1 MKKKMMV
8 KNYKSSVLYR
18 ILFFSV
24 FDSVRLKS
32 LNLILFNSGLIQ
44 IYFGSKVKKR
54 LNPLRIC
61 EWRHCWIRYTIQMY
75 AITKL

>member
-8 KNYKSSVLYR
+8 KITSLLFR
-18 ILFFSV
+18 IEYFFSV
-24 FDSVRLKS
+24 LDSVRLKS

-75 AITKL
+75 ALTKL

>member
-1 MKKKMMV
+1 MKKMVV
-8 KNYKSSVLYR
+8 KNYKSPVSYR
-18 ILFFSV
+18 ILFSV
-24 FDSVRLKS
+24 LDSVRLKS

-44 IYFGSKVKKR
+44 MYFGSTVKKR

-75 AITKL
+75 ALTKL